1 MERSE
6 RVTHGP
12 TTHPASRI
20 SHPARSRI
28 PISEMTTFGPCP
40 RRRDPSGLRPHYI
53 RERSW
58 PVAGRFALCL
68 PAQRL
73 EDLLGGDRYFIDAH
87 AHGVVNGVRDRR
99 WHGEER
105 PLAALLRPERAVRV

>member
-1 MERSE
+1 MPKPFRLHRHLDRLRPPSAAL
-6 RVTHGP
+6 GGL
-12 TTHPASRI
+12 
-20 SHPARSRI
+20 
-28 PISEMTTFGPCP
+28 PISPFP

-87 AHGVVNGVRDRR
+87 AHGVDEVPITPEKVFKALRR
-99 WHGEER
+99 K
-105 PLAALLRPERAVRV
+105 